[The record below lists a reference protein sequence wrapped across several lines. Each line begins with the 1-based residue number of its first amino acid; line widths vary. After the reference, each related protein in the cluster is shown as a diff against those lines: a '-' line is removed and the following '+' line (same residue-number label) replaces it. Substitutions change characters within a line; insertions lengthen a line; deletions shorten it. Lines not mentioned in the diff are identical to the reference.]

1 MGGNLQGKAVVV
13 TGSGRGIGR
22 AVALLMAKE
31 GASVVVNDPGGDRS
45 GAGSDRAVADG
56 VVAEITAAGGRAS
69 ANYNSVTDYNQAAE
83 IVKQCVDRHG
93 KLDCVVN
100 VGGFLRERMV
110 WIMGEDDWDA
120 VITVHLKGH
129 WNICHHASRVMRGQR
144 SGRIVNFSSDAFKGS
159 VGQCNYS
166 AAKGGIISLT
176 RSLARELGRF
186 GVTANAIC
194 PLAATRMTMNDKVI
208 EGMKKRLE
216 MGLVSQAMYDSI
228 MAMPGPEF
236 IAPMVAYLATDAA
249 ADVNGQVFH
258 VEKGKIHTYAEPV
271 EARALCKFE
280 AAGMFSV
287 DELIQSVPTTLMSGI
302 PNIAPPQ
309 PEKEA

>member
-1 MGGNLQGKAVVV
+1 MGNNLLGKAVVV
-13 TGSGRGIGR
+13 TGAGRGIGR
-22 AVALLMAKE
+22 EVALLMAKE
-31 GASVVVNDPGGDRS
+31 GASVVVTDPGGDRS
-45 GAGSDRAVADG
+45 GAGSDRTVADG
-56 VVAEITAAGGRAS
+56 VVAEIVAAGGRAS
-69 ANYNSVTDYNQAAE
+69 ANYNSVTDYNQAAQ
-83 IVKQCVDRHG
+83 IIKQCVDTYG

-100 VGGFLRERMV
+100 VAGFLRERMI
-110 WIMGEDDWDA
+110 WNMSEDDWDA

-144 SGRIVNFSSDAFKGS
+144 FGRIINFSSDAFKGS

-176 RSLARELGRF
+176 RSLAKELGRF

-216 MGLVSQAMYDSI
+216 MGLVSQEMYDSI

-249 ADVNGQVFH
+249 KDVNNQVFH

-280 AAGMFSV
+280 SDGMFSV
-287 DELIQSVPTTLMSGI
+287 DELVQAIPGSLMAGI

-309 PEKEA
+309 ADKE

>member
-1 MGGNLQGKAVVV
+1 MSNNLQGKAVVV
-13 TGSGRGIGR
+13 TGAGRGIGR
-22 AVALLMAKE
+22 EVALLMAKE
-31 GASVVVNDPGGDRS
+31 GASVVVTDPGGDRS

-56 VVAEITAAGGRAS
+56 VVAEIVAAGGRAS
-69 ANYNSVTDYNQAAE
+69 ANYNSVTDYNQAAQ
-83 IVKQCVDRHG
+83 IIKQCVDTYG

-100 VGGFLRERMV
+100 VAGFLRERMI
-110 WIMGEDDWDA
+110 WNMSEDDWDA

-144 SGRIVNFSSDAFKGS
+144 SGRIINFSSDAFKGS

-176 RSLARELGRF
+176 RSLAKELGRF

-216 MGLVSQAMYDSI
+216 MGLVTPEMYNSI

-249 ADVNGQVFH
+249 KDVNNQVFH

-280 AAGMFSV
+280 SDGMFSV
-287 DELIQSVPTTLMSGI
+287 DELVQAIPGSLMAGI

-309 PEKEA
+309 ADKE

>member
-1 MGGNLQGKAVVV
+1 MGNNLQGKAVVV
-13 TGSGRGIGR
+13 TGAGRGIGR
-22 AVALLMAKE
+22 EVALLMAKE
-31 GASVVVNDPGGDRS
+31 GASIVVTDPGSDRS

-56 VVAEITAAGGRAS
+56 VVAEIVAAGGRAS
-69 ANYNSVTDYNQAAE
+69 ANYNSVTDYNQAAQ
-83 IVKQCVDRHG
+83 IIKQCVDTYG

-100 VGGFLRERMV
+100 VAGFLRERMI
-110 WIMGEDDWDA
+110 WNMSEDDWDA

-129 WNICHHASRVMRGQR
+129 WNMCHHASRVMRGQR
-144 SGRIVNFSSDAFKGS
+144 FGRIVNFSSDAFKGS

-176 RSLARELGRF
+176 RSLAKELGRF

-216 MGLVSQAMYDSI
+216 MGLVTREMYDSI

-249 ADVNGQVFH
+249 KDVNNQVFH

-280 AAGMFSV
+280 SDGMFSV
-287 DELIQSVPTTLMSGI
+287 DELVQAIPGSLMAGI

-309 PEKEA
+309 ADKE